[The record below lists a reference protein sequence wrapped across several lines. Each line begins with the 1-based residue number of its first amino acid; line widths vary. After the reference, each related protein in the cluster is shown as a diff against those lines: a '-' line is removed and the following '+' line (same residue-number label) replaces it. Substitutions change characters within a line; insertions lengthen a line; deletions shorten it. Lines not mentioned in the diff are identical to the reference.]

1 MGVCLEEVVLEVVL
15 EVVVAVVPPVIQEVV
30 LEVAAEV
37 LQVDSLEEEALE
49 VPVVVPEEEVQVSG
63 VVDHLLHREVVPQA
77 DLPLLLAEVALFQIE
92 GDHQVGPLVVY
103 GEEDHQV
110 EVVEEA
116 LQEEKQNQDGVVDLV
131 DL

>member
-1 MGVCLEEVVLEVVL
+1 MVLEVV
-15 EVVVAVVPPVIQEVV
+15 AGVPPVIQEVV
-30 LEVAAEV
+30 LEVAAD
-37 LQVDSLEEEALE
+37 LQVDSLEEEAL
-49 VPVVVPEEEVQVSG
+49 VPDLVPEEEVQVGG

-77 DLPLLLAEVALFQIE
+77 DLPLLLAEVALFQVE
-92 GDHQVGPLVVY
+92 GDHHHQVGPVVVF

-116 LQEEKQNQDGVVDLV
+116 LQEEKHNQDGVVDLV